1 MKSEKLQDAI
11 GMIGE
16 DLIADARTVTEKAKP
31 QWIKW
36 TAMAAAMVMAV
47 VLMSIPFVKE
57 EATFIVKAITQRT
70 IRFPESGIREVQVAE
85 SDAAT
90 DSQINIQRDLSLGE
104 DYERLSVCYSKEFD
118 VLYYINFSD
127 NKFIYRLKDD
137 EVKVAVEIPANHLYM
152 YNGDLYFRVEG
163 GRYNLKDMNA
173 GDICRY
179 SPLTGEVTKLVEG
192 MESTWMTVA
201 EDSIY
206 FETRSSVFRY
216 DLNNGLVEKVK
227 AYSNFIL
234 WKEDYCVVPYVPNI
248 VGGKGEGIRGLGLH
262 KIGEDY
268 SDVEPL
274 IVEGR
279 NNIYSIDGNILYCT
293 GIDYF
298 NVIHLDTGEIKKYAY
313 PSGSTGSF
321 GVHGNRAY
329 QQNLNYFIDLETGK
343 NYKLFA
349 EGSEELGYISRL
361 FSVNGKLYGIH
372 YKMGYYQGVARGTGE
387 IIEITVEEEPTWL
400 QKGEIVYGEVVLYSW
415 KRIGE

>member
-1 MKSEKLQDAI
+1 MAKIMKDC
-11 GMIGE
+11 
-16 DLIADARTVTEKAKP
+16 R
-31 QWIKW
+31 
-36 TAMAAAMVMAV
+36 
-47 VLMSIPFVKE
+47 
-57 EATFIVKAITQRT
+57 
-70 IRFPESGIREVQVAE
+70 
-85 SDAAT
+85 
-90 DSQINIQRDLSLGE
+90 
-104 DYERLSVCYSKEFD
+104 
-118 VLYYINFSD
+118 SD

-201 EDSIY
+201 EDYIY
-206 FETRSSVFRY
+206 FETRSAVFRY
-216 DLNNGLVEKVK
+216 DLNSGLVEKVK

-329 QQNLNYFIDLETGK
+329 QQNLYYFIDLETGK